1 MLSFAVM
8 ADRDADDL
16 QETREQINM
25 CFEDVS
31 VYGLTHPG
39 FAVTKKSYG
48 GGTHP
53 SLDFKFSGRLHQLF
67 IRANYFRNNFCASE
81 IEKIEPIFLELL
93 DQYVHKVLDNL
104 KPKKIHGRELT
115 GEELPAFVKCFANM
129 FASGAKFPE
138 AATML
143 EATAGANNTN
153 ATDLAMKAYKESMDR
168 VAGPQCSN
176 HVKPEVL
183 AEEHKQVVARSMEVF
198 SSIAN
203 FGSKRSIEKSKRNL
217 MEKIDSD
224 YVVYA
229 KLNDSRNPFLNME
242 M

>member
-1 MLSFAVM
+1 ML
-8 ADRDADDL
+8 D
-16 QETREQINM
+16 
-25 CFEDVS
+25 
-31 VYGLTHPG
+31 H
-39 FAVTKKSYG
+39 
-48 GGTHP
+48 
-53 SLDFKFSGRLHQLF
+53 
-67 IRANYFRNNFCASE
+67 
-81 IEKIEPIFLELL
+81 LE
-93 DQYVHKVLDNL
+93 
-104 KPKKIHGRELT
+104 PKKIHGRELT
-115 GEELPAFVKCFANM
+115 GEELPAFVECFANM

-153 ATDLAMKAYKESMDR
+153 ATELAIKAYKESMDR

-183 AEEHKQVVARSMEVF
+183 AEEHKQVLAQSMEVF
-198 SSIAN
+198 NSIAN

-224 YVVYA
+224 FVVYE

>member
-1 MLSFAVM
+1 
-8 ADRDADDL
+8 
-16 QETREQINM
+16 
-25 CFEDVS
+25 
-31 VYGLTHPG
+31 
-39 FAVTKKSYG
+39 
-48 GGTHP
+48 
-53 SLDFKFSGRLHQLF
+53 
-67 IRANYFRNNFCASE
+67 
-81 IEKIEPIFLELL
+81 
-93 DQYVHKVLDNL
+93 
-104 KPKKIHGRELT
+104 
-115 GEELPAFVKCFANM
+115 M

-153 ATDLAMKAYKESMDR
+153 ATELAIKAYKESMDR

-183 AEEHKQVVARSMEVF
+183 VEEHKQVLAQSMEVF
-198 SSIAN
+198 NSIAN

-224 YVVYA
+224 FVVYE